1 LETILFNHSKQ
12 EISITFSC
20 HYKNIMDTYL
30 FSLFAPIL
38 VFVLIALFKKPKKP
52 KAPEPSGAWPII
64 GHLHLL
70 GGKDQLLYRTLGEM
84 ANRYGPAM
92 SLRLGSSEAFV
103 VSSFEVAKECFTV
116 NDKALASR
124 PMTAAAKHMGY
135 NFAVFGF
142 APYSSFWR
150 EMRKIATVELLSNR
164 RLQMLKHVRVSE
176 ISMGVK
182 DLYSLWAKKGG
193 SEPVMVDLKR
203 WLEDMTLNMIVRM
216 VAGKR
221 YFGGSSASSEDTEEA
236 MQCKKAIAKFFHLI
250 GIFTMSDAFPTLG
263 WFDPQGHEKEMK
275 KTGRE
280 LDVILER
287 WIETH
292 RQQRKVSGKKEN
304 DSDFID
310 VMLSLAE
317 QGKLSHLQY
326 DANTSIKSTCLAL
339 ILGGSD
345 TTASTLTWA
354 IALLLN
360 NKEMLKK
367 AQDEIDLHVGTD
379 RNVEDSDIE
388 NLVYLQAIIKETLRL
403 YPAGPL
409 LGPREAMEDCTVAS
423 YHVSCGT
430 RLIVNVWKIQRD
442 PKVWM
447 EPNEFRPERFLTGEG
462 KEFDVLHLGLASFL
476 QSFEVK
482 TVLNLPVD
490 MSESPG
496 LTIPKATPLE
506 VLISPRLDKQLFV
519 ETNHERGSDPSN
531 FTSNTRFSVSQSS
544 RFSVL
549 RCIEAEK
556 EMFCRNVSVRRKKKP
571 GSVPVHLNVYDLTQ
585 MNMYGYWLGI
595 GIYHSGLEV
604 HGVEYGYGAH
614 EKSSTG
620 IFEVEPRKCP
630 GFTFRKS
637 ILVGETEMKAKEVR
651 SFMEK
656 LGEEYQGNKYHLIT
670 RNCNHFCNQACLKLT
685 QKAIPSWVN
694 RLARLDDDEE

>member
-1 LETILFNHSKQ
+1 MNTSF
-12 EISITFSC
+12 
-20 HYKNIMDTYL
+20 
-30 FSLFAPIL
+30 FSLFVPIL
-38 VFVLIALFKKPKKP
+38 LFVFIALFKKSKKP
-52 KAPEPSGAWPII
+52 NHVKAPAPSGAWPII

-70 GGKDQLLYRTLGEM
+70 GGKEHLLYRTLGKM
-84 ANRYGPAM
+84 ADHYGPAM

-103 VSSFEVAKECFTV
+103 VSSFEVAKDCFTV

-142 APYSSFWR
+142 APYSAFWR
-150 EMRKIATVELLSNR
+150 EMRKIATIELLSNR

-182 DLYSLWAKKGG
+182 DLYSLWVKKGG
-193 SEPVMVDLKR
+193 TEPVMVDLKS

-221 YFGGSSASSEDTEEA
+221 YFGGGGSQSSEDTEEA

-250 GIFTMSDAFPTLG
+250 GIFTVSDAFPRLG
-263 WFDPQGHEKEMK
+263 WFDLQGHEKEMK
-275 KTGRE
+275 QTGSE

-287 WIETH
+287 WIENH
-292 RQQRKVSGKKEN
+292 RQQRQVSGTKEN

-345 TTASTLTWA
+345 TSASTLTWA
-354 IALLLN
+354 ISLLLN

-379 RNVEDSDIE
+379 KNVEDSDIE

-409 LGPREAMEDCTVAS
+409 LGPREAMEDCRVAG
-423 YHVSCGT
+423 YNVPCGT

-442 PKVWM
+442 PKVYT
-447 EPNEFRPERFLTGEG
+447 EPNEFRPERFITGEA
-462 KEFDVLHLGLASFL
+462 KEFDVRGQNFELMPFGSGRRSCPGSSLAMQVLHLGLARFL
-476 QSFEVK
+476 HSFEAK
-482 TVLNLPVD
+482 TVLDLPVD

-506 VLISPRLDKQLFV
+506 VLISPRLNEELFV
-519 ETNHERGSDPSN
+519 
-531 FTSNTRFSVSQSS
+531 
-544 RFSVL
+544 
-549 RCIEAEK
+549 
-556 EMFCRNVSVRRKKKP
+556 
-571 GSVPVHLNVYDLTQ
+571 
-585 MNMYGYWLGI
+585 
-595 GIYHSGLEV
+595 
-604 HGVEYGYGAH
+604 
-614 EKSSTG
+614 
-620 IFEVEPRKCP
+620 
-630 GFTFRKS
+630 
-637 ILVGETEMKAKEVR
+637 
-651 SFMEK
+651 
-656 LGEEYQGNKYHLIT
+656 
-670 RNCNHFCNQACLKLT
+670 
-685 QKAIPSWVN
+685 
-694 RLARLDDDEE
+694 